1 MKLNM
6 KRRKKM
12 EESRTYTVSLTFD
25 AERHPEVWFADH
37 VDEYLRKDGGKLDP
51 ENVHISVHL

>member
-1 MKLNM
+1 M

-37 VDEYLRKDGGKLDP
+37 IDEYLRKDGGKLDP